1 MTATPPLPPKKTK
14 QKTKNKTKQKQTRKK
29 EMNNNHVGK
38 KDDTLMGLLV

>member
-1 MTATPPLPPKKTK
+1 MTATPPKKKTK

-29 EMNNNHVGK
+29 EMNNNHVSK